1 MSQRQYSI
9 LSRHKCCCIGGLFLS
24 IVKSSATLSLFFSL
38 SLTELLSFILMA
50 MCFLLLIHN
59 RAEHSR
65 DHVIFPSASLPQSLK
80 TTKLCDHRAMS
91 PRENITNRHLGGLRQ
106 QEEQLSVL
114 NKGPIIPAA
123 SLVISA
129 GTCCTFL
136 LNDRCWHPD
145 KTSTSARVQ
154 EEKNKSRSKELVF
167 STKSHLYK
175 LFFFSPS
182 RCVRSR
188 KNGCVWLTY
197 LGNTWHLV
205 TLYTLGLLMCRFM
218 LWSVNIFSTSR
229 VLTEVWICQEE
240 SI

>member
-91 PRENITNRHLGGLRQ
+91 PRENITNRHLGGLQQ

-136 LNDRCWHPD
+136 LNDRC
-145 KTSTSARVQ
+145 
-154 EEKNKSRSKELVF
+154 
-167 STKSHLYK
+167 
-175 LFFFSPS
+175 
-182 RCVRSR
+182 
-188 KNGCVWLTY
+188 
-197 LGNTWHLV
+197 
-205 TLYTLGLLMCRFM
+205 
-218 LWSVNIFSTSR
+218 
-229 VLTEVWICQEE
+229 
-240 SI
+240 

>member
-91 PRENITNRHLGGLRQ
+91 PRENITNRHLGGLQQ

-136 LNDRCWHPD
+136 PNDRCWHPD

-154 EEKNKSRSKELVF
+154 EEKKKSRSKEFVF

-175 LFFFSPS
+175 LFFFLQVDVLEAGKMGACDS
-182 RCVRSR
+182 
-188 KNGCVWLTY
+188 LTW
-197 LGNTWHLV
+197 GTPDTWS
-205 TLYTLGLLMCRFM
+205 LYTLWAYWCASLC
-218 LWSVNIFSTSR
+218 S
-229 VLTEVWICQEE
+229 EV
-240 SI
+240 